1 MSRGKIS
8 KYVKWYL
15 VLNCISFT
23 TNVKI
28 SNEERVYSYISS
40 INLLDIKINEM
51 YFIVFLGIHI
61 EKNIKTKYVV
71 VTCL

>member
-1 MSRGKIS
+1 MK
-8 KYVKWYL
+8 KW
-15 VLNCISFT
+15 CIVVFD
-23 TNVKI
+23 V
-28 SNEERVYSYISS
+28 
-40 INLLDIKINEM
+40 KINEM